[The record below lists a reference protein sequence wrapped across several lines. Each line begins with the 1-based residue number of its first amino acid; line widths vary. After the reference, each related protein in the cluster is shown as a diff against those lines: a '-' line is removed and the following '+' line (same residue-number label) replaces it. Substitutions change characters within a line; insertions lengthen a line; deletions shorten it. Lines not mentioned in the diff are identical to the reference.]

1 MDISL
6 LPAQHL
12 QTAIAQLEM
21 NIGKGVTSIEVAG
34 EKVTFRSLDD
44 MLRTL
49 AFLERRISRSVARD
63 LPSQHYPA
71 FRRG

>member
-1 MDISL
+1 MDMTGL
-6 LPAQHL
+6 APQHY
-12 QTAIAQLEM
+12 QTAIEQLTA
-21 NIGKGVTSIEVAG
+21 NIAKGVTSIEVAG

-49 AFLERRISRSVARD
+49 AFLERRMSLSVGRD

>member
-1 MDISL
+1 MDINA
-6 LPAQHL
+6 LPTQHL
-12 QTAIAQLEM
+12 QAALIQLETNM
-21 NIGKGVTSIEVAG
+21 AKGVTSIEVAG
-34 EKVTFRSLDD
+34 EKVTFRSLDE

-63 LPSQHYPA
+63 LPSQQYPA